1 MTIATAPLR
10 HTQVAAVGGA
20 KRFSVTRKSLSSS
33 GVSPFDSIF
42 HVKFNP
48 DWSEGLV
55 AGVAAEAATVE
66 IDATDIIL
74 QVDASPD
81 RDVTF
86 SGLTVQEM
94 IDAINATES
103 DGTNRWRAGLAD
115 VAPNVVLVPKVASA
129 LDAMLGYLDGVEV
142 GNGDDET
149 VFLAVGT
156 DRGERGAGN
165 FLPDGFNTNYD
176 YPLTRLTGGLA
187 DPLTSQVG
195 RAGGVDASQ
204 GEDVLSQRRSA
215 FRKSPAALAQERYS
229 SAARFVTVVDAI
241 WTDII
246 VPDGGND
253 DVPILVKIFDG
264 SGSLVWSELGG
275 AVPPIHFTVPSVTV
289 RGPAYITV
297 GGDGSGAD
305 NEITDG
311 SVTVTGF
318 TRRA

>member
-20 KRFSVTRKSLSSS
+20 KRFSVVRKSASSS
-33 GVSPFDSIF
+33 AVSSFDGILT
-42 HVKFNP
+42 VKFNP

-55 AGVAAEAATVE
+55 AGVAAAASTVE
-66 IDATDIIL
+66 IDATNIIL
-74 QVDASPD
+74 DVDGSLD
-81 RDVTF
+81 RNIAH

-94 IDAINATES
+94 IDAINATEA
-103 DGTNRWRAGLAD
+103 DGTNRWRAGLSD
-115 VAPNVVLVPKVASA
+115 VAPNVVVVPKVAAA
-129 LDAMLGYLDGVEV
+129 LDAMLGYLGGIEV

-156 DRGERGAGN
+156 DHGERGAGN
-165 FLPDGFNTNYD
+165 FLPDGFNTLYD
-176 YPLTRLTGGLA
+176 YEKTPATTPG
-187 DPLTSQVG
+187 DVG
-195 RAGGVDASQ
+195 RSGGIDASQ
-204 GEDVLSQRRSA
+204 GEDVLPQRRSA
-215 FRKSPAALAQERYS
+215 FRKSPAFLAQERYS
-229 SAARFVTVVDAI
+229 SAARFVTVVNDI

-246 VPDGGND
+246 VPDGGNP

-264 SGSLVWSELGG
+264 AGVLVWQELGG
-275 AVPPIHFTVPSVTV
+275 ATPPIHLTVPNVTV
-289 RGPAYITV
+289 RGPAYITA

-305 NEITDG
+305 NAITDG